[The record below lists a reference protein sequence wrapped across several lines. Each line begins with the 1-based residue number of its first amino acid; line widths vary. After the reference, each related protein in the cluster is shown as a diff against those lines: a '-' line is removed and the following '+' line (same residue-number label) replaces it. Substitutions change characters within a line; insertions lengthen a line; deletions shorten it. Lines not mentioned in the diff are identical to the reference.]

1 MDEIMIKYGRLRR
14 RIFMYFSERMIRI
27 GCGLE
32 KQEALSFAM
41 ELAEKSGF
49 LR

>member
-14 RIFMYFSERMIRI
+14 RIFMYFSEKMIRI
-27 GCGLE
+27 GRRLE
-32 KQEALSFAM
+32 TQEALSFTM
-41 ELAEKSGF
+41 ELAEKGGF